1 MGVAVA
7 AIARRYNPPM
17 TSSAPPPTILLFGA
31 SGQVGH
37 VLASTLLP
45 LGCVKT
51 CTRAQL
57 DLSVAE
63 GLQERIERIVSEIN
77 PTVIVNASA
86 YTAVDKA
93 ESEPDMA
100 QLVNATAPGWM
111 AQAAARHGAVL
122 VHYSTDYVFR
132 GDKDGAYV
140 ETDPVGPLSVYG
152 KTKLEGEQAV
162 AAACPRHLIF
172 RTSWVF
178 GVHGG
183 NFLKTMLRLARERDA
198 LSVVA
203 DQFGS
208 PTSASLIAQTTASVL
223 SQMLHAPATDPR
235 WGIYHLVAG
244 GETNW
249 HAYATHVIE
258 RARQSGVPIRV
269 APGAI
274 SRIASKDYPVPAP
287 RPSNSR
293 MDTLKLR
300 QAFGVSLPDWQ
311 DGVDQVL
318 EQLLKSDE

>member
-1 MGVAVA
+1 
-7 AIARRYNPPM
+7 M
-17 TSSAPPPTILLFGA
+17 TDSTQAPTVLLFGA
-31 SGQVGH
+31 NGQVGH
-37 VLASTLLP
+37 VLATTLLP
-45 LGCVKT
+45 LGRVHA
-51 CTRAQL
+51 CTRAEL
-57 DLSVAE
+57 DLSVAM
-63 GLQERIERIVSEIN
+63 GLQDRIDQMVSDVR
-77 PTVIVNASA
+77 PDVIVNASA

-93 ESEPDMA
+93 ESEPDVA
-100 QLVNATAPGWM
+100 RLVNATVPGWM
-111 AQAAARHGAVL
+111 AQAAARHGAIM

-132 GDKDGAYV
+132 GDKDGMHV

-162 AAACPRHLIF
+162 AAASPRHLIF

-178 GVHGG
+178 GAHGG

-223 SQMLHAPATDPR
+223 AQMLHAPASDPR

-249 HAYATHVIE
+249 HAYATYVIE
-258 RARQSGVPIRV
+258 KARQAGVSIRV

-274 SRIASKDYPVPAP
+274 ARIAGKDYPVPAP

-293 MDTLKLR
+293 MDTTKLR
-300 QAFGVSLPDWQ
+300 QTFGLSLPDWHE
-311 DGVDQVL
+311 GVDQVL
-318 EQLLKSDE
+318 EDVLKGDG